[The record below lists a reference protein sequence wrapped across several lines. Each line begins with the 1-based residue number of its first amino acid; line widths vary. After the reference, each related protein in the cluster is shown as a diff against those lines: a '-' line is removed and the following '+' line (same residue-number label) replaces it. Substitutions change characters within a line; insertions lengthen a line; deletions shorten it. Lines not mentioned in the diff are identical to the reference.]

1 MTRPH
6 AKNII
11 RGAAANA
18 GAGREQFRSRFKE
31 LQDEHR
37 RALDAGD
44 IGRLDRIQTDLAEVM
59 KHAPSRD
66 RHPSSTAP
74 TMNKSE
80 LREHHERE
88 AGRLRS
94 LAANATTS
102 ALRARLLD
110 EAGNHDL
117 LAKEVGQ
124 LKTPTA

>member
-1 MTRPH
+1 MPKTLSEAQP
-6 AKNII
+6 
-11 RGAAANA
+11 ANA

-44 IGRLDRIQTDLAEVM
+44 IGTLDRVQTDLAEVIE
-59 KHAPSRD
+59 HASSRD
-66 RHPSSTAP
+66 RHSSSTAP

-110 EAGNHDL
+110 EAENHDL

>member
-1 MTRPH
+1 
-6 AKNII
+6 
-11 RGAAANA
+11 
-18 GAGREQFRSRFKE
+18 
-31 LQDEHR
+31 
-37 RALDAGD
+37 
-44 IGRLDRIQTDLAEVM
+44 
-59 KHAPSRD
+59 
-66 RHPSSTAP
+66 
-74 TMNKSE
+74 MNKSE

-110 EAGNHDL
+110 EAENHDL